1 MVKYWVYYSLGVRKK
16 NNRPKKIPQGGPFG
30 FYRISKG
37 PPSVLFWDG
46 YFFFGRLNCN
56 IPKIFGFS
64 ILLQS
69 FQMVITDEEILMKL
83 MVRNLSKL
91 GLEDRAEKEVKI
103 HSRKI

>member
-1 MVKYWVYYSLGVRKK
+1 MH
-16 NNRPKKIPQGGPFG
+16 NKIMNLTFHTIHG
-30 FYRISKG
+30 
-37 PPSVLFWDG
+37 
-46 YFFFGRLNCN
+46 
-56 IPKIFGFS
+56 KIFGFS